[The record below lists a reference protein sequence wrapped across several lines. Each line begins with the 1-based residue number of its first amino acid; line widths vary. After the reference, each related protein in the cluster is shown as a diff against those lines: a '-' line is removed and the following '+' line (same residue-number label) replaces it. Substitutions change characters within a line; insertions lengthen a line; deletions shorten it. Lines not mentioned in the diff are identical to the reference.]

1 MATGNTITTSTGQT
15 YNYDDVVNL
24 ILSRYAEGK
33 TPALAVKSALQL
45 GFPEDVIRTLPGV
58 DAASFEEGKRLI
70 QSGAFTETA
79 AGTMAD
85 IQQAAPVGSAQYN
98 ARIAAGLD
106 AFGFPPEEV
115 ARLTAA
121 GLYGPGR
128 QDDPGIGGLFTQEN
142 RLAAEAE
149 QVLLSSGKANDP
161 RFADSI
167 VGTFVDNGV
176 VYNVQGDGS
185 FTTISETPDQVVTTT
200 TFTPAGQEV
209 GTYVDERFK
218 TTNLDRFLEA
228 AAYAALAAGT
238 AAGLGPAGV
247 GLFGTP
253 GAAAAGA
260 GTTNLIRTGSVED
273 ALKAAALANVTAYGL
288 EGLMGGGG
296 AGTETVGA
304 EDLSVYDDIRQLKAA
319 GIPDS
324 QIANII
330 ETSYNVTPTFAADA
344 INQVTTATAAPAA
357 TETVTLAG
365 ERLFNPATLAAPVTS
380 AFPSTF
386 VAEPVTVQ
394 GQNLPQSPVTVQDLL
409 AVLTPELV
417 ATLPAVTGS
426 GTQTVEVPG
435 SRASTTT
442 ENIISSLV
450 PATLPASVAST
461 GDVQQIQVQGQKPE
475 VTIQDLLEALT
486 PSLVSTLPA
495 VTGGTQVVEVPGTR
509 ATTTENIISSIVPA
523 LTAAAVPAAAQAVTQ
538 PAGTQSVEVT
548 AKKDTSLIPS
558 LGAAVTAA
566 LPALPAGIKAE
577 LPKPMQPPAEKSLF
591 SPSDILKLI
600 GLLGGAGA
608 GAALSNTGTGT
619 ISTPPSDTMIGSTT
633 PQFGPD
639 YYAAVQRYYNAYMPE
654 TPRNVAT
661 PLQQWYENKFGA

>member
-1 MATGNTITTSTGQT
+1 MAM
-15 YNYDDVVNL
+15 
-24 ILSRYAEGK
+24 
-33 TPALAVKSALQL
+33 TPEQLADK
-45 GFPEDVIRTLPGV
+45 
-58 DAASFEEGKRLI
+58 
-70 QSGAFTETA
+70 
-79 AGTMAD
+79 
-85 IQQAAPVGSAQYN
+85 AQ
-98 ARIAAGLD
+98 
-106 AFGFPPEEV
+106 
-115 ARLTAA
+115 
-121 GLYGPGR
+121 
-128 QDDPGIGGLFTQEN
+128 
-142 RLAAEAE
+142 
-149 QVLLSSGKANDP
+149 QVLLSSGKANNP
-161 RFADSI
+161 NFFDSI
-167 VGTFVDNGV
+167 VGTFTDNGV

-200 TFTPAGQEV
+200 TFTPEGQEV

-228 AAYAALAAGT
+228 AAYAALSAGT

-247 GLFGTP
+247 GLFGVP

-273 ALKAAALANVTAYGL
+273 ALKAAALAGATAYGL

-330 ETSYNVTPTFAADA
+330 ETSYNETPTFAASA
-344 INQVTTATAAPAA
+344 VNQVASSTVAPAA
-357 TETVTLAG
+357 TETVAL
-365 ERLFNPATLAAPVTS
+365 ESSRLFNPATLAAPITS
-380 AFPSTF
+380 ALPSTF

-417 ATLPAVTGS
+417 ATLPTVTGG

-435 SRASTTT
+435 SRT
-442 ENIISSLV
+442 
-450 PATLPASVAST
+450 
-461 GDVQQIQVQGQKPE
+461 
-475 VTIQDLLEALT
+475 
-486 PSLVSTLPA
+486 
-495 VTGGTQVVEVPGTR
+495 
-509 ATTTENIISSIVPA
+509 TTTENIISSIVPA
-523 LTAAAVPAAAQAVTQ
+523 LTTAAVPAAAQAVTQ
-538 PAGTQSVEVT
+538 PTETQQVEVT
-548 AKKDTSLIPS
+548 AKKDTSVIPS

-566 LPALPAGIKAE
+566 LPALPPGIKAE
-577 LPKPMQPPAEKSLF
+577 LPKPAQPPAEKSIF

-608 GAALSNTGTGT
+608 GAALSQTGTGNV
-619 ISTPPSDTMIGSTT
+619 SVPPSDMMLGTTT

>member
-58 DAASFEEGKRLI
+58 DATALEEGKRLI
-70 QSGAFTETA
+70 QSGAFRETA
-79 AGTMAD
+79 TGTTAD

-128 QDDPGIGGLFTQEN
+128 QYDPGTGGLFTQEN

-200 TFTPAGQEV
+200 TFTPTGQEV

-228 AAYAALAAGT
+228 AAYAALSAGT

-247 GLFGTP
+247 GLFGVP

-273 ALKAAALANVTAYGL
+273 ALKAAALAGATAYGIQ
-288 EGLMGGGG
+288 GLMGGGG

-324 QIANII
+324 QIAKII
-330 ETSYNVTPTFAADA
+330 EISYNETPTFAASA
-344 INQVTTATAAPAA
+344 VNQVASSTAAPAA
-357 TETVTLAG
+357 TETVAL
-365 ERLFNPATLAAPVTS
+365 ESSRLFNPATLAAPVTS

-417 ATLPAVTGS
+417 ATLPTATGS

-435 SRASTTT
+435 SRT
-442 ENIISSLV
+442 
-450 PATLPASVAST
+450 
-461 GDVQQIQVQGQKPE
+461 
-475 VTIQDLLEALT
+475 
-486 PSLVSTLPA
+486 
-495 VTGGTQVVEVPGTR
+495 
-509 ATTTENIISSIVPA
+509 ATTTEDIISSIVPA
-523 LTAAAVPAAAQAVTQ
+523 LTTAVVPTAAQAATQ
-538 PAGTQSVEVT
+538 TAAPERVEVT
-548 AKKDTSLIPS
+548 AKKDTSVIPS

-566 LPALPAGIKAE
+566 LPALPAGITAE
-577 LPKPMQPPAEKSLF
+577 LPKPMQPPAEKSIF
-591 SPSDILKLI
+591 NPSDILKII

-619 ISTPPSDTMIGSTT
+619 VSVPPSDTMIGSTT

>member
-70 QSGAFTETA
+70 QSGAFTEQAT
-79 AGTMAD
+79 GTMAD

-128 QDDPGIGGLFTQEN
+128 QYDPGTGGLFTQEN

-161 RFADSI
+161 RFADSV

-176 VYNVQGDGS
+176 TYNVQGDGS

-200 TFTPAGQEV
+200 TFTPEGQEV
-209 GTYVDERFK
+209 GTYVDDRFQ

-273 ALKAAALANVTAYGL
+273 ALKAAALAGATAYGIQ
-288 EGLMGGGG
+288 GLMGGG
-296 AGTETVGA
+296 AGTEAVGA

-324 QIANII
+324 QIANIV

-344 INQVTTATAAPAA
+344 VNQVTASTTAPAA

-365 ERLFNPATLAAPVTS
+365 ERLFNPATLTAPVT
-380 AFPSTF
+380 AALPSTF

-394 GQNLPQSPVTVQDLL
+394 GQTLPQSQVTVQDLL
-409 AVLTPELV
+409 SVLTPE
-417 ATLPAVTGS
+417 
-426 GTQTVEVPG
+426 
-435 SRASTTT
+435 
-442 ENIISSLV
+442 
-450 PATLPASVAST
+450 
-461 GDVQQIQVQGQKPE
+461 
-475 VTIQDLLEALT
+475 
-486 PSLVSTLPA
+486 LVSTLPA
-495 VTGGTQVVEVPGTR
+495 VTGGDTQTVEVPGSRT
-509 ATTTENIISSIVPA
+509 TTTENIISSIVPA
-523 LTAAAVPAAAQAVTQ
+523 LTTAAVPAAAQAVTQ
-538 PAGTQSVEVT
+538 PAAPERVEVT
-548 AKKDTSLIPS
+548 AKKDTSVIPS
-558 LGAAVTAA
+558 LGASVTAA
-566 LPALPAGIKAE
+566 LPALPPGIKAE
-577 LPKPMQPPAEKSLF
+577 LPKPAQPPEKSIF

-608 GAALSNTGTGT
+608 GAALSNAGTGT
-619 ISTPPSDTMIGSTT
+619 ISTPPSDTMLGTTT

>member
-58 DAASFEEGKRLI
+58 DTASFEEGKRLI
-70 QSGAFTETA
+70 QSGAFRETA
-79 AGTMAD
+79 TGTTAD

-128 QDDPGIGGLFTQEN
+128 QYDPGTEGLFTQEN

-185 FTTISETPDQVVTTT
+185 FTTISETPDQVATTT
-200 TFTPAGQEV
+200 TFTPTGQEV

-228 AAYAALAAGT
+228 AAYAALSAGT

-247 GLFGTP
+247 GLFGVP

-273 ALKAAALANVTAYGL
+273 ALKAAALAGVTAYGL
-288 EGLMGGGG
+288 EGLMAGGGG
-296 AGTETVGA
+296 AETVGA

-324 QIANII
+324 QIANIV

-344 INQVTTATAAPAA
+344 VNQVTASTAAPAA

-365 ERLFNPATLAAPVTS
+365 ERLFNPATLASPVT
-380 AFPSTF
+380 AALPSTF

-435 SRASTTT
+435 TRAATTT

-450 PATLPASVAST
+450 PA
-461 GDVQQIQVQGQKPE
+461 
-475 VTIQDLLEALT
+475 LT
-486 PSLVSTLPA
+486 T
-495 VTGGTQVVEVPGTR
+495 
-509 ATTTENIISSIVPA
+509 
-523 LTAAAVPAAAQAVTQ
+523 AAVPAAAQAATQ
-538 PAGTQSVEVT
+538 PTAPERVEVT

-558 LGAAVTAA
+558 LGAAVTGA
-566 LPALPAGIKAE
+566 LPALPASIKAE
-577 LPKPMQPPAEKSLF
+577 LPKPAQPPAEKSLF
-591 SPSDILKLI
+591 SPSDVLKLI

-619 ISTPPSDTMIGSTT
+619 ISVPPSDTMIGSTT

>member
-58 DAASFEEGKRLI
+58 DATALEEGKRLI
-70 QSGAFTETA
+70 QSGAFRETA
-79 AGTMAD
+79 TGTTAD

-128 QDDPGIGGLFTQEN
+128 QYDPGTGGLFTQEN

-200 TFTPAGQEV
+200 TFTPTGQEV

-228 AAYAALAAGT
+228 AAYAALSAGT

-247 GLFGTP
+247 GLFGVP

-273 ALKAAALANVTAYGL
+273 ALKAAALAGATAYGIQ
-288 EGLMGGGG
+288 GLMGGGG

-324 QIANII
+324 QIAKII
-330 ETSYNVTPTFAADA
+330 EISYNETPTFAASA
-344 INQVTTATAAPAA
+344 VNQVASSTAAPAA
-357 TETVTLAG
+357 TETVAL
-365 ERLFNPATLAAPVTS
+365 ESSRLFNPATLAAPVTS

-417 ATLPAVTGS
+417 ATLPTVTGS
-426 GTQTVEVPG
+426 NVQTVEVPG
-435 SRASTTT
+435 SRTATTT
-442 ENIISSLV
+442 EDIISSIV
-450 PATLPASVAST
+450 PALTTASIPTTAQTVTQPAET
-461 GDVQQIQVQGQKPE
+461 QQ
-475 VTIQDLLEALT
+475 
-486 PSLVSTLPA
+486 
-495 VTGGTQVVEVPGTR
+495 VEVPGTR
-509 ATTTENIISSIVPA
+509 ASTTTENIISSIVPA
-523 LTAAAVPAAAQAVTQ
+523 LTTAAVPAADQAATQ
-538 PAGTQSVEVT
+538 TAAPERVEVT
-548 AKKDTSLIPS
+548 AKKDTSVIPS

-566 LPALPAGIKAE
+566 LPALPAGITAE

-591 SPSDILKLI
+591 NPSDILKLI

-619 ISTPPSDTMIGSTT
+619 VSVPPSDTMIGSTT

>member
-1 MATGNTITTSTGQT
+1 MATITALGDSTTWGYNSGSQVQNNMVTTAQEELSKKLGTPVEIINRGQNATTLGDAIVNGNLYAAASDPS
-15 YNYDDVVNL
+15 NVVVLNFGMNEAYRRVNPEEFRQNILDAAGYL
-24 ILSRYAEGK
+24 ISQGK
-33 TPALAVKSALQL
+33 TVVLQTPNFTSNPDIPNVEQYANVVRDVAGQYGLTLDDKYAATQNAEFSPNDLTHPTAQVYQSLGKSLANALAPIVTQQ
-45 GFPEDVIRTLPGV
+45 P
-58 DAASFEEGKRLI
+58 
-70 QSGAFTETA
+70 Q
-79 AGTMAD
+79 
-85 IQQAAPVGSAQYN
+85 QQAQA
-98 ARIAAGLD
+98 
-106 AFGFPPEEV
+106 
-115 ARLTAA
+115 TADQENQ
-121 GLYGPGR
+121 P
-128 QDDPGIGGLFTQEN
+128 GLFTREN
-142 RLAAEAE
+142 QLATKAEA
-149 QVLLSSGKANDP
+149 VLANSGLANNP

-167 VGTFVDNGV
+167 VGTFTDNGIT
-176 VYNVQGDGS
+176 YNVQGDGS

-200 TFTPAGQEV
+200 TFTPTGQEV
-209 GTYVDERFK
+209 GTYVDDRFQ

-273 ALKAAALANVTAYGL
+273 ALKAAALAGATAYGL
-288 EGLMGGGG
+288 EGLMGGG

-324 QIANII
+324 QIAKII
-330 ETSYNVTPTFAADA
+330 EISYNETPTFAASA
-344 INQVTTATAAPAA
+344 VNQVASSTAAPAA

-365 ERLFNPATLAAPVTS
+365 ERLFNPATLAAPITS
-380 AFPSTF
+380 ALPSTF

-394 GQNLPQSPVTVQDLL
+394 GKNLPQSPVTVQDLL

-417 ATLPAVTGS
+417 ATPPTVTGG

-435 SRASTTT
+435 SRT
-442 ENIISSLV
+442 
-450 PATLPASVAST
+450 
-461 GDVQQIQVQGQKPE
+461 
-475 VTIQDLLEALT
+475 
-486 PSLVSTLPA
+486 
-495 VTGGTQVVEVPGTR
+495 
-509 ATTTENIISSIVPA
+509 TTTENIISSIVPA
-523 LTAAAVPAAAQAVTQ
+523 LTTAAVPGAAQAVTQ
-538 PAGTQSVEVT
+538 PATPERVEVT
-548 AKKDTSLIPS
+548 AKKDTSVIPS

-566 LPALPAGIKAE
+566 LPALPPGIKAE
-577 LPKPMQPPAEKSLF
+577 LPKPAQPPEKSIF

-608 GAALSNTGTGT
+608 GAALSNAGTGT
-619 ISTPPSDTMIGSTT
+619 ISTPPSDTMLGTTT

>member
-58 DAASFEEGKRLI
+58 DATALEEGKRLI
-70 QSGAFTETA
+70 QSGAFRETA
-79 AGTMAD
+79 TGTMAD

-128 QDDPGIGGLFTQEN
+128 QYDPGTGGLFSQEN
-142 RLAAEAE
+142 RLSSQAE

-161 RFADSI
+161 RFADSV

-176 VYNVQGDGS
+176 TYNVQGDGS

-200 TFTPAGQEV
+200 TFTPEGQEV

-228 AAYAALAAGT
+228 AAYAALSAGT

-247 GLFGTP
+247 GLFGVP

-273 ALKAAALANVTAYGL
+273 ALKAAALAGATAYGIQ
-288 EGLMGGGG
+288 GLMGGGG
-296 AGTETVGA
+296 AGTEAVGA

-330 ETSYNVTPTFAADA
+330 ETSYNVTPTFAESA
-344 INQVTTATAAPAA
+344 INQVAASTVAPAA
-357 TETVTLAG
+357 TETVAL
-365 ERLFNPATLAAPVTS
+365 ESSRLFNPATLAAPITS
-380 AFPSTF
+380 ALPSTF

-394 GQNLPQSPVTVQDLL
+394 GQNLPQNQVTVQDLL
-409 AVLTPELV
+409 AVLTPELA
-417 ATLPAVTGS
+417 ATLPTATGS
-426 GTQTVEVPG
+426 GVQTVEVPG
-435 SRASTTT
+435 SKTTTT

-450 PATLPASVAST
+450 PA
-461 GDVQQIQVQGQKPE
+461 
-475 VTIQDLLEALT
+475 LT
-486 PSLVSTLPA
+486 TA
-495 VTGGTQVVEVPGTR
+495 AVPGT
-509 ATTTENIISSIVPA
+509 A
-523 LTAAAVPAAAQAVTQ
+523 PAATQ
-538 PAGTQSVEVT
+538 PSGTQQVEVT
-548 AKKDTSLIPS
+548 TKRDQSLLPTITPPVI
-558 LGAAVTAA
+558 AAI
-566 LPALPAGIKAE
+566 PALPAGITAE
-577 LPKPMQPPAEKSLF
+577 LPKPMQPPDKKSVF
-591 SPSDILKLI
+591 NPSDVLKII

-619 ISTPPSDTMIGSTT
+619 ISVPPSDTMIGSTT